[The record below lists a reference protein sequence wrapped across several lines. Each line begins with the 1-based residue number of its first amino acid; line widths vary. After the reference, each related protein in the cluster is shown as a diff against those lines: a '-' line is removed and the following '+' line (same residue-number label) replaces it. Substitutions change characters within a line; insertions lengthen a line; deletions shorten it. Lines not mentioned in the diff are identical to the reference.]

1 MRIVLQYF
9 DGCPNWLEADSML
22 QEALAIAGIVDA
34 TVERQRVETL
44 AAAESVGFIGSP
56 TFLFDGRDPFGIEGA
71 EPGLA
76 CRIYATPSGLR
87 GSPTLEQLVTALRA

>member
-9 DGCPNWLEADSML
+9 DGCPNWVEADSLL
-22 QEALAIAGIVDA
+22 QDALAVVGAADVRI
-34 TVERQRVETL
+34 ERQRVETV
-44 AAAESVGFIGSP
+44 AEAIAVGFTGSP
-56 TFLFDGRDPFGIEGA
+56 TILLDGRDPFGVAGA

-87 GSPTLEQLVTALRA
+87 GSPTLEQLVAVLRT